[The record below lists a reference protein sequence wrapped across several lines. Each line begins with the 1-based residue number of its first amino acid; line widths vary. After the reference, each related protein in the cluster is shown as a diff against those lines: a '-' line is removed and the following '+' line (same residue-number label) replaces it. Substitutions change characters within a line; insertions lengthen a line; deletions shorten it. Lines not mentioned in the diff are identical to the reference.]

1 MFSHNIMV
9 VEFPQN
15 FRRELR
21 SLENFE
27 SSEEVVS
34 GKDCLSLDLPGEEVH
49 SDCLY
54 ASWLPLVVLW
64 EWHGGDLRSGNSPF
78 RFENMWLKVEGF
90 KGLVRNWWMGYN
102 FRGSHSH
109 ILVVKLKALRQ
120 DLKKLEQ
127 RGFQKCHH

>member
-1 MFSHNIMV
+1 MV

-27 SSEEVVS
+27 RSEEVVS

-102 FRGSHSH
+102 FRGSHSYV
-109 ILVVKLKALRQ
+109 LVLKLKAL
-120 DLKKLEQ
+120 K
-127 RGFQKCHH
+127 